1 MGKLKIL
8 LSCLIT
14 ICITIAMLSYCGH
27 LLDPDESETAMDAI
41 KAFHMLDENSLE
53 VIVYGSSHAWRGCDS
68 MEMYRKYGLAAY
80 NYGCNWQYL
89 NTTLLFLQDSL
100 RTQTPK
106 VVCIDTYSVGVIEL
120 DTDMDGQIY
129 YTGAIKDF
137 EGKREYLKQCFG
149 TDVERYASY
158 YLPIIMFHD
167 NWNQIDRES
176 FAKSSPERWLNSMG
190 YCGSNGVTSVTI
202 GDYTQFTQRELP
214 EESLEVLDKMVAACK
229 AKGVQIV
236 FYTCPYQGEF
246 AFEDAMTR
254 YANENG
260 CAYLN
265 LFAHMEEMQLDPEND
280 FQDAGH
286 LNDSGAAKVADF
298 LGEYIVNNYSVT
310 DMRQIGDNIWAR
322 NLQ

>member
-53 VIVYGSSHAWRGCDS
+53 VIVYGSSHAWKGCDS
-68 MEMYRKYGLAAY
+68 MEMYRKYGIGAY

-106 VVCIDTYSVGVIEL
+106 VVCIDTYCVGVLKI

-129 YTGAIKDF
+129 YTRAIKDF

-149 TDVERYASY
+149 TDLERYASY

-167 NWNQIDRES
+167 NWNQIDREN
-176 FAKSSPERWLNSMG
+176 FAASSPERWLNSMG
-190 YCGSNGVTSVTI
+190 YCGSNGIASVTI
-202 GDYTQFTQRELP
+202 GDYRQFTQHELP
-214 EESLEVLDKMVAACK
+214 EESMEVLDKMVAACK
-229 AKGVQIV
+229 AKGVQII

-246 AFEDAMTR
+246 AFENAMTR
-254 YANENG
+254 YAKENG
-260 CAYLN
+260 CTYLN
-265 LFAHMEEMQLDPEND
+265 LFAYMEEMQLNPEAD

-286 LNDSGAAKVADF
+286 LNDSGSKKVADL

-310 DMRQIGDNIWAR
+310 DMRQTGDNIWER